1 MRVLAIGCHP
11 DDLEILC
18 YGTLAKH
25 VKNGDDVIVC
35 TIANGSMGDMT
46 IPPRELAQIR
56 YREAANA
63 AKVIGAQEY
72 IGIDVDDLALNPH
85 DDDQIR
91 RLTEAI
97 RYAKPD
103 YIICHGADG
112 YLDYHS
118 DHNYAAEMTFTASF
132 NATIPHYE
140 TKSPVHPVIAPLY
153 YMHPTGPRPDFYITD
168 YVDIT
173 DTLELKL
180 EAFACHKSQ
189 FSWLGEHTGD
199 SSLLDDVRD
208 QARVHG
214 KSCRCQYAEAFQRC
228 TQAYRMTAS
237 RLLP

>member
-1 MRVLAIGCHP
+1 MRVMAIGCHP
-11 DDLEILC
+11 DDLEIIC

-35 TIANGSMGDMT
+35 TIANGSMGDMV
-46 IPPRELAQIR
+46 IPPKELAEIR
-56 YREAANA
+56 YREAAAA

-72 IGIDVDDLALNPH
+72 IGIGVNDLELNPH
-85 DDDQIR
+85 DDDQVR

-97 RYAKPD
+97 RYTKPD

-112 YLDYHS
+112 YMDYHS

-140 TKSPVHPVIAPLY
+140 TKSPVHSIIAPLY
-153 YMHPTGPRPDFYITD
+153 YMEPASTQSGFTVTD

-189 FSWLGEHTGD
+189 FAWLGSHTGD
-199 SSLLDDVRD
+199 NSLLDDVRD
-208 QARVHG
+208 TARIHG
-214 KSCRCQYAEAFQRC
+214 KACRCRYAEAFQRC
-228 TQAYRMTAS
+228 NQSLRMTAN

>member
-11 DDLEILC
+11 DDLEFEC

-103 YIICHGADG
+103 YIICHGIDG
-112 YLDYHS
+112 YLDYHA
-118 DHNYAAEMTFTASF
+118 DHNAAAEMTFTASF

-140 TKSPVHPVIAPLY
+140 TKSPVHPIITPLY
-153 YMHPTGPRPDFYITD
+153 YLEPTSRQFRMITD

-173 DTLELKL
+173 DTLELKI
-180 EAFACHKSQ
+180 EAIKCHESQ
-189 FSWLGEHTGD
+189 FRWLGEHTG
-199 SSLLDDVRD
+199 SNSLTDDVRAR
-208 QARVHG
+208 ARVHG

-228 TQAYRMTAS
+228 TQAYRMTAN